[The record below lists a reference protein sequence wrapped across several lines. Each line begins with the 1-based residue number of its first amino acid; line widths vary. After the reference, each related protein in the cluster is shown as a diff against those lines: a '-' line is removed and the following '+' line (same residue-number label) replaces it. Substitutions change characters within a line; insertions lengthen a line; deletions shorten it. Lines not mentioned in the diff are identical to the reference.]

1 MESVLENVRG
11 KLVKGTAWVSAA
23 GLVVNFLG
31 FISTIV
37 LAHFLTPADFG
48 IAAFGMTIMGVLS
61 AVTDLSLSSALVQ
74 HKNPTV
80 EHMNTAWTLGLL
92 RSLVIAAIL
101 CAAAYP
107 VSRVVH
113 DPRMIPVMLVL
124 ATPIVL
130 TGLANPR
137 AIMFTRDLIFWQQ
150 FLLTVGQRL
159 SMFVVAL
166 TIAIIYRSYWAII
179 WAFVA
184 GNAVN
189 VIISYIILPYLPRF
203 GVKHA
208 KELFNFSLWLTISQS
223 TNILNGNFDQLIVGA
238 VLGKAPLGFLTV
250 GNNIA
255 IMPTRELT
263 RPITTPLFP
272 AFSRLRDDPERLA
285 AAYQKAQGLL
295 TAAVLP
301 AGFGL
306 ALIADPLVRLCM
318 GERWHPVALIIQV
331 LASVFAIQTLGS
343 LSQALAMAAGTTRL
357 LFIRELQ
364 DILIRVPSIILGLW
378 LDGLMGV
385 IYARALTGMILVLL
399 HMQVVK
405 RVTGLTFMA
414 QFAANTRSL
423 ASVGVMVAVV
433 FPLSQIVERFGVSSI
448 NLLLEILVL
457 VVFGAFSYLGS
468 NAMIWIFSGKP
479 NGPERE
485 ALKLATSLIQRFR
498 PKMTSLP

>member
-1 MESVLENVRG
+1 LESVLENVRG
-11 KLVKGTAWVSAA
+11 KLLKGTAWVSAA
-23 GLVVNFLG
+23 GIVVNFLG

-48 IAAFGMTIMGVLS
+48 LAAFAMTIMGVLS

-80 EHMNTAWTLGLL
+80 DHMNTAWTLGLA
-92 RSLVIAAIL
+92 RSLIIAAIL

-107 VSRVVH
+107 VSRGVH
-113 DPRMIPVMLVL
+113 DPRLPVMLVL
-124 ATPIVL
+124 AIPMVL
-130 TGLANPR
+130 LGLSNPR

-159 SMFVVAL
+159 TTFVVAL
-166 TIAIIYRSYWAII
+166 TIAIIYQSYWAII
-179 WAFVA
+179 WAFVI
-184 GNAVN
+184 GQAVN
-189 VIISYIILPYLPRF
+189 LLISYIILPYLPRL

-208 KELFNFSLWLTISQS
+208 KELFHFSFWLTVSQS
-223 TNILNGNFDQLIVGA
+223 TNILNWNFDQLVVGA
-238 VLGKAPLGFLTV
+238 VLGKTPLGFLSV

-255 IMPTRELT
+255 FMPTRELT

-285 AAYQKAQGLL
+285 ATYQKAQGLL

-318 GERWHPVALIIQV
+318 GERWHPVVLIIQV
-331 LASVFAIQTLGS
+331 LASVFAVQTLGS
-343 LSQALAMAAGTTRL
+343 LSQPLAMAAGTTRL

-364 DILIRVPSIILGLW
+364 DLVIRLPSIIVGLL
-378 LDGLMGV
+378 LDGLTGV
-385 IYARALTGMILVLL
+385 VYARALTGIILVLF

-405 RVTGLTFMA
+405 RVTGLTFVA
-414 QFAANTRSL
+414 QFAANIRSL
-423 ASVGVMVAVV
+423 ASICVMVAVV
-433 FPLSQIVERFGVSSI
+433 LPLSHVVERFGVGKI
-448 NLLLEILVL
+448 DLLLEIAILIVL
-457 VVFGAFSYLGS
+457 GAVAYLGS
-468 NAMIWIFSGKP
+468 HAVMWIFSGKP
-479 NGPERE
+479 EGPERE
-485 ALKLATSLIQRFR
+485 ALKLFTSGINRLR
-498 PKMTSLP
+498 PKITSSP

>member
-1 MESVLENVRG
+1 MDNVRG
-11 KLVKGTAWVSAA
+11 KLLKGTAWVSAA

-61 AVTDLSLSSALVQ
+61 AVTDLSLTSALVQ
-74 HKNPTV
+74 HRNPTV
-80 EHMNTAWTLGLL
+80 EHMNTAWTLGLA

-113 DPRMIPVMLVL
+113 DPRMIAVMLVL
-124 ATPIVL
+124 ATPIVM

-159 SMFVVAL
+159 TMFVVAL
-166 TIAIIYRSYWAII
+166 TIAVIYRSYWAII
-179 WAFVA
+179 WGFVI
-184 GNAVN
+184 GQAVN
-189 VIISYIILPYLPRF
+189 LIISYAVLPYLPRL

-208 KELFNFSLWLTISQS
+208 KELFHFSFWLTVSQS
-223 TNILNGNFDQLIVGA
+223 TSILNWNFDLLVVGTI
-238 VLGKAPLGFLTV
+238 LGKAPLGFLSV

-255 IMPTRELT
+255 FMPTRELT

-272 AFSRLRDDPERLA
+272 AFSRLRDDPVRLA
-285 AAYQKAQGLL
+285 AAYQTAQGLL

-318 GERWHPVALIIQV
+318 GERWHPVILIIQI
-331 LASVFAIQTLGS
+331 LASVFAVQTLGS
-343 LSQALAMAAGTTRL
+343 LSQPLAMAAGTTRL

-364 DILIRVPSIILGLW
+364 DIVIRIPSIIVGLL
-378 LDGLMGV
+378 LDGLTGV
-385 IYARALTGMILVLL
+385 VYARAFSGIILILF

-405 RVTGLTFMA
+405 RVTGLTFRA

-423 ASVGVMVAVV
+423 ASICVMVAVV
-433 FPLSQIVERFGVSSI
+433 FPISHLVENFGVAR
-448 NLLLEILVL
+448 LDLVLEIAVL
-457 VVFGAFSYLGS
+457 IVLGAVAYLGS
-468 NAMIWIFSGKP
+468 HAMMWIFSGKP
-479 NGPERE
+479 DSAERE
-485 ALKLATSLIQRFR
+485 ALKLFTSGMHRLR
-498 PKMTSLP
+498 PKITSLP

>member
-1 MESVLENVRG
+1 MENVRG

-23 GLVVNFLG
+23 GIVVNFLG

-48 IAAFGMTIMGVLS
+48 LAAFAMTIMGVLS

-80 EHMNTAWTLGLL
+80 DHMNTAWTLGLA
-92 RSLVIAAIL
+92 RSLIIAAIL

-107 VSRVVH
+107 VSRLVH
-113 DPRMIPVMLVL
+113 DPRMVPVMLVL
-124 ATPIVL
+124 AIPMVL
-130 TGLANPR
+130 LGLANPR

-159 SMFVVAL
+159 TTFVVAL
-166 TIAIIYRSYWAII
+166 TIAIIYQSFWAII
-179 WAFVA
+179 WAFVI
-184 GNAVN
+184 GQAVN
-189 VIISYIILPYLPRF
+189 SIISYIILPYLPRL

-208 KELFNFSLWLTISQS
+208 KELFQFSFWLTISQS
-223 TNILNGNFDQLIVGA
+223 TNILNWNFDQLVVGA
-238 VLGKAPLGFLTV
+238 VLGKTPLGFLSV

-255 IMPTRELT
+255 FMPTRELT

-272 AFSRLRDDPERLA
+272 AFSRLRDDPVKLA
-285 AAYQKAQGLL
+285 ATYQKAQALL

-318 GERWHPVALIIQV
+318 GAKWHPVVLIIQV
-331 LASVFAIQTLGS
+331 LASVFAVQTLGT
-343 LSQALAMAAGTTRL
+343 LSQPLAMAAGTTRL
-357 LFIRELQ
+357 LFIREIQ
-364 DILIRVPSIILGLW
+364 DIFIRIPSIIAGLL
-378 LDGLMGV
+378 LDGLTGV
-385 IYARALTGMILVLL
+385 VYARAATGIILILF

-405 RVTGLTFMA
+405 RVTGLTFLT

-423 ASVGVMVAVV
+423 ASICVMVAVV
-433 FPLSQIVERFGVSSI
+433 SPLSHLVEHFGFGKIDLV
-448 NLLLEILVL
+448 LEIALLIVM
-457 VVFGAFSYLGS
+457 GAVCYLGS
-468 NAMIWIFSGKP
+468 HAAMWIFSGRP
-479 NGPERE
+479 EGPERE
-485 ALKLATSLIQRFR
+485 ALKLFASGMHRLR
-498 PKMTSLP
+498 PKITSTP